1 MHWGGASPDMFKIKK
16 LAKKYKIH
24 VVEDACMSIGA
35 SIKNKKPGTFGIAN
49 AFSMHPLKS
58 LNVMGDGGMVITNN
72 NRIASWMRKYR
83 NHGMVN
89 RDNIAMWGENMRLQP
104 LQAIVALEQ
113 LKKIKKIINTRNGN
127 ANFFDKNLRDLYP
140 YVKIPKRPSYYKETF
155 ALYMCLF
162 TKRNKLMKYLLKN
175 GIETKIHYPKP
186 LHLQQAARNLN
197 YTKGMFPI
205 AEMQSKKL
213 LTLPV
218 HQYLSKKQLVFLV
231 KKIKKF
237 YEK

>member
-1 MHWGGASPDMFKIKK
+1 MGIGAKIKK
-16 LAKKYKIH
+16 KR
-24 VVEDACMSIGA
+24 
-35 SIKNKKPGTFGIAN
+35 PGTFGIVN

-113 LKKIKKIINTRNGN
+113 LKKIKKIINTRNRN
-127 ANFFDKNLRDLYP
+127 ANFLDKNLRDLYP
-140 YVKIPKRPSYYKETF
+140 YVKIPKRPNYYKETF

-162 TKRNKLMKYLLKN
+162 IKRNKLMKYLLKN

-186 LHLQQAARNLN
+186 LHLQQAARNFN

-205 AEMQSKKL
+205 AEMQSKK
-213 LTLPV
+213 TIN
-218 HQYLSKKQLVFLV
+218 STCSSIFV
-231 KKIKKF
+231 KETIGF
-237 YEK
+237 PC